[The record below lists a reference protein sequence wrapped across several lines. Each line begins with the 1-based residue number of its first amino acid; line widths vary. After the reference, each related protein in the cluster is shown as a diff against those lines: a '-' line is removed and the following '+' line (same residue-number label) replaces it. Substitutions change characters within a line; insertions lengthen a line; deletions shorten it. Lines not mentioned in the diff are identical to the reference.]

1 MFFDCVLDALGYGLD
16 LPAED
21 VGEFLYRLFAIGF
34 DLAVIEIGDFDEE
47 FSVIEGAIFE
57 VFDAL

>member
-1 MFFDCVLDALGYGLD
+1 MFFDCVLDAFGYGLD

-34 DLAVIEIGDFDEE
+34 DFAVIEIGDFDEE
-47 FSVIEGAIFE
+47 FAVG
-57 VFDAL
+57 